1 LTKGSPWTSFD
12 IRINLIIV
20 LILIGF
26 SIVILAVKFL
36 WVFLGLYILCWG
48 LYIVVGRYVTCR
60 HCDFLGKP
68 CPSWC
73 MGILGGKLYKRS
85 NKRNFCVEGGFIPA
99 VLFDISFLIIA
110 VFIPIIAYIV
120 QLLTVG
126 LLALDYV
133 LLTVYLILA
142 LLTLIM
148 HSLTGC
154 KKCPIADCPMSGNNK
169 RQPANPKQ

>member
-1 LTKGSPWTSFD
+1 MTEKSPWTTFD
-12 IRINLIIV
+12 IRINLTIV

-26 SIVILAVKFL
+26 SIFMLALKAF

-60 HCDFLGKP
+60 HCDFLGKA

-85 NKRNFCVEGGFIPA
+85 TKRNFCVEGGFIHA
-99 VLFDISFLIIA
+99 VLLDISFLIIA
-110 VFIPIIAYIV
+110 VSIPIIAYIV
-120 QLLTVG
+120 QLLTIG
-126 LLALDYV
+126 LLTLDYI
-133 LLTVYLILA
+133 LLAVYLILA

-154 KKCPIADCPMSGNNK
+154 KKCPIADCPMSGNHK

>member
-1 LTKGSPWTSFD
+1 MTEESPWTAFD
-12 IRINLIIV
+12 IRSNLIMV

-26 SIVILAVKFL
+26 SIVILAMKFL
-36 WVFLGLYILCWG
+36 WVFLGLYVLCWG
-48 LYIVVGRYVTCR
+48 LYIIVGRYVTCR

-85 NKRNFCVEGGFIPA
+85 NKRNFCVEGGFIYA

-110 VFIPIIAYIV
+110 VFIPIIAYITE
-120 QLLTVG
+120 LFTVG

-133 LLTVYLILA
+133 FLAIYLILA
-142 LLTLIM
+142 LLTVIM

-154 KKCPIADCPMSGNNK
+154 KKCQISECPMSGSHK
-169 RQPANPKQ
+169 RQKSNPI

>member
-1 LTKGSPWTSFD
+1 
-12 IRINLIIV
+12 
-20 LILIGF
+20 
-26 SIVILAVKFL
+26 
-36 WVFLGLYILCWG
+36 
-48 LYIVVGRYVTCR
+48 
-60 HCDFLGKP
+60 
-68 CPSWC
+68 